1 MIINFEELRLEKYL
15 SLNEEINFSSR
26 EVDDALLKKVNFAN
40 VSVTVTLIENNEAM
54 INIDCTSNVDYLD
67 ARTLEKLN
75 VDFKFEDEVLFTDDL
90 QKAQELDIDFT
101 EDEIKLE
108 ELIWELILVNI
119 PYNYSESEKNS
130 TSTQETNSN
139 EQAPFANLFKK

>member
-1 MIINFEELRLEKYL
+1 MLINFEELRLEKYL
-15 SLNEEINFSSR
+15 SLKEDIDFSSR
-26 EVDDALLKKVNFAN
+26 EVDDALLKKVNRA
-40 VSVTVTLIENNEAM
+40 SVTVNVTLIENNEAL
-54 INIDCTSNVDYLD
+54 INIDCVSNVEYLD
-67 ARTLEKLN
+67 ARTLEQLN
-75 VDFKFEDEVLFTDDL
+75 VNFMFQEEVLFTDDL

-101 EDEIKLE
+101 EDEINLE

-119 PYNYSESEKNS
+119 PYNYSESEKVS

>member
-1 MIINFEELRLEKYL
+1 MANFWVTEA
-15 SLNEEINFSSR
+15 NFSCWLSKFFCFCAR
-26 EVDDALLKKVNFAN
+26 ITNSCF
-40 VSVTVTLIENNEAM
+40 
-54 INIDCTSNVDYLD
+54 SNLSI
-67 ARTLEKLN
+67 TLEN

-101 EDEIKLE
+101 EDEINLE

-119 PYNYSESEKNS
+119 PYNYSESEKVS
-130 TSTQETNSN
+130 TSTQETISN

>member
-15 SLNEEINFSSR
+15 SLKEDIDFSSR
-26 EVDDALLKKVNFAN
+26 EVDDALLKKVNRA
-40 VSVTVTLIENNEAM
+40 SVTVNVTLIENNEAL
-54 INIDCTSNVDYLD
+54 INIDCVSNVEYLD
-67 ARTLEKLN
+67 ARTLEQLN
-75 VDFKFEDEVLFTDDL
+75 VNFMFQEEVLFTDDL

-101 EDEIKLE
+101 EEEINLE

-119 PYNYSESEKNS
+119 PYNYSESKKSS
-130 TSTQETNSN
+130 TSTQEINSN